1 MAPLRVVAVLLGL
14 GGIER
19 IIYADIL
26 SILPGMAE
34 PTPSLD
40 VAMGLLMVTAA
51 GGLFLG
57 YGWARWPSVLGAA
70 AMALQG
76 LAYLAWSLSRSPEPA
91 VLLMGLIEP
100 MLAVI
105 ILDRLLRHWPPG
117 ITLADRVP

>member
-1 MAPLRVVAVLLGL
+1 MSRLRVVAVLLGL

-34 PTPSLD
+34 PTPSLNL
-40 VAMGLLMVTAA
+40 VLGLLIVLAA
-51 GGLFLG
+51 SGLFLG
-57 YGWARWPSVLGAA
+57 YGWARWPSALGAGA
-70 AMALQG
+70 LALQG

-117 ITLADRVP
+117 VKLADRVP